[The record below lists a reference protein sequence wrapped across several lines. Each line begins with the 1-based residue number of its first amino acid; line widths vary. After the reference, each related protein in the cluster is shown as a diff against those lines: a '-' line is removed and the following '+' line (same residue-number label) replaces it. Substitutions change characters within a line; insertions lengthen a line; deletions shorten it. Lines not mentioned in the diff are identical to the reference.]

1 MDIKKLFILVLVISI
16 IFSVAVVSAADNE
29 TSNDIITQ
37 TNETDINEITDEDV
51 ELENTQNQE
60 LLSGDDNSRV
70 IYVGENKTSDGGNGT
85 SDNPFNSFE
94 LACNNL
100 SGEEKVEINVYN
112 GTYYL
117 DSDLKFNTS
126 NLFIN
131 GIGEVII
138 KNLRNEPGAHASFG
152 LTSSTGNFT
161 FSNLIFNASNCKY
174 NILNLSSDIHF
185 YVFDGFAN
193 LGEFYNCTFT
203 SFSGAT
209 MFHTDFSKKF
219 QYCNFINTYSE
230 YLFFYKFTNPNV
242 FMEFNYC
249 IFSGSYS
256 HFCYDRIKLDENGKG
271 TNITF
276 NNVWFGSNSLPSFTT
291 IGATTYNGYYEDYLI
306 NINRY
311 AKFKAHEN
319 YLGNNTYEVVG
330 KLVWNDESVDG
341 LDKFGS
347 MIVEISSKTG
357 DVNKTVILENGTFKT
372 TYISNSYDN
381 YIEIDLDFEEV
392 ILEFKNYIQVVAN
405 PIYYGE
411 NQIITL
417 TIPQSTN
424 CNISITV
431 NNKNYNVSS
440 NGMTSF
446 NFTVPEELLAGNYK
460 VDVKLD
466 DVNNHLYGMDSIYWT
481 ISKINKNM
489 IITTPAGVYINDES
503 ITMNIL
509 LANDASGNIT
519 VYVGDKNITQ
529 ECMGKNTEINIIS
542 LLSKGENEV
551 KITYSG
557 NKKYSNQTKEEK
569 IFVNGIYPNINIT
582 MSENLKMGD
591 EINITIHLPQQASG
605 NIIVSVGDKN
615 LTINNVSKE
624 NKINIADLLIAGH
637 NTISIKYS
645 GDNFWN
651 SQIKKETIY
660 ISKLTPIMSINTTS
674 IIKVGEDVLIN
685 VTLPKSALGNLS
697 IEFNGKQKIFKLYET
712 INISNLVLGNNTIN
726 ITYNGD
732 NIYCPQSI
740 VVNIT
745 VVKWNISLQNMGLVV
760 TNHTNPI
767 FSVKLPEDITG
778 NVTIAINDNT
788 YNLALVNGSAS
799 LKVFDLY
806 HGIYNAKVSFKGD
819 NKYHAFAEN
828 LMFSVPK
835 PVLKANDINMIYTSD
850 TKFSVQV
857 LASGSPV
864 IGKTVTLTING
875 KKLNVTTDN
884 NGYANVKI
892 DLPPKSTKYT
902 VIAEYHGVK
911 ITNHIKVNSII
922 QAKNV
927 NVKKSAK
934 MLKIKVSLKK
944 INNKYLKGKKITLK
958 FKGKK
963 YMAKTNKKG
972 VATFKIKKNIIKK
985 LKKGKKYKYQVIYL
999 KDIVSKKVIVKK

>member
-1 MDIKKLFILVLVISI
+1 MNFKGIFWLILLVSLIISI
-16 IFSVAVVSAADNE
+16 GFVSASDM
-29 TSNDIITQ
+29 NDTNTDIVTQ
-37 TNETDINEITDEDV
+37 SSEIDLTDINEEGN
-51 ELENTQNQE
+51 LEIEQE
-60 LLSGDDNSRV
+60 KQIYSQADNSRV
-70 IYVGENKTSDGGNGT
+70 IYIGQNKTTDGGNGT
-85 SDNPFNSFE
+85 IENPFESFE

-100 SGEEKVEINVYN
+100 SGEKKVEINVYN

-117 DSDLKFNTS
+117 NSDLKFNTS

-131 GIGEVII
+131 GMGEVII
-138 KNLRNEPGAHASFG
+138 KNLRNEPGVHASFG

-161 FSNLIFNASNCKY
+161 FSNLIFDASNCKY
-174 NILNLSSDIHF
+174 NIYNLNSYIHF
-185 YVFDGFAN
+185 YVFGGPAN

-203 SFSGAT
+203 SFSSAI

-219 QYCNFINTYSE
+219 KYCNFINTYSE
-230 YLFFYKFTNPNV
+230 YLFFYSFRNPNV
-242 FMEFNYC
+242 IMEFDYC
-249 IFSGSYS
+249 IFSGSYA
-256 HFCYDRIKLDENGKG
+256 HFSYDRIHLDGNGKG

-276 NNVWFGSNSLPSFTT
+276 SNIWFGSNSLPSFTT
-291 IGATTYNGYYEDYLI
+291 VGATTSSGYYEDYPI

-311 AKFKAHEN
+311 AKFSASEN
-319 YLGNNTYEVVG
+319 YLGNDTYEIVG
-330 KLVWNDESVDG
+330 RLIWDDGSVDG
-341 LDKFGS
+341 LDKLNPI
-347 MIVEISSKTG
+347 IVQISSKTG

-372 TYISNSYDN
+372 TYKSTSTDN
-381 YIEIDLDFEEV
+381 HIEIDLDFEEV
-392 ILEFKNYIQVVAN
+392 ILEFKNGVQVVAN
-405 PIYYGE
+405 PICYGDE
-411 NQIITL
+411 QIITVIL
-417 TIPQSTN
+417 PQSTN
-424 CNISITV
+424 CNISVTV
-431 NNKNYNVSS
+431 NNKTYNVSS
-440 NGMTSF
+440 NGFTSF
-446 NFTVPEELLAGNYK
+446 NFTVPEELLAGNYQ
-460 VDVKLD
+460 VDVKLV
-466 DVNNHLYGMDSIYWT
+466 DVTNHLYGMDSTNWT

-529 ECMGKNTEINIIS
+529 ECMGKNTEINITP

-582 MSENLKMGD
+582 IPENLKMGD

-624 NKINIADLLIAGH
+624 NTINIADLLIAGY
-637 NTISIKYS
+637 NTVSIKYS

-660 ISKLTPIMSINTTS
+660 ISKIKPIMSINTTS
-674 IIKVGEDVLIN
+674 IIKVGEDALIN
-685 VTLPKSALGNLS
+685 VTLPKGALGNLS
-697 IEFNGKQKIFKLYET
+697 IEFNGKKQIFNLYET
-712 INISNLVLGNNTIN
+712 INIPNLVLGNNTIN
-726 ITYNGD
+726 ITYAGD
-732 NIYCPQSI
+732 NIYYPQSI
-740 VVNIT
+740 IVNIT
-745 VVKWNISLQNMGLVV
+745 VVKWNISLQNMSLVV
-760 TNHTNPI
+760 TNHTTPI

-788 YNLALVNGSAS
+788 YNLALVNGSAD

-806 HGIYNAKVSFKGD
+806 PGIYNAKVSFNGD
-819 NKYHAFAEN
+819 NKYNTFAEN

-835 PVLKANDINMIYTSD
+835 PVLKANDINLLYTSD

-857 LASGSPV
+857 LASSNPV

-875 KKLNVTTDN
+875 KKINVITDN
-884 NGYANVKI
+884 NGYASVKI

-902 VIAEYHGVK
+902 VITEYQGVK
-911 ITNHIKVNSII
+911 TTNYIKVNSIV

-927 NVKKSAK
+927 KVKKSAK
-934 MLKIKVSLKK
+934 ILKIKVSLKK

-963 YMAKTNKKG
+963 YTVKTNKKG
-972 VATFKIKKNIIKK
+972 VATFKIKKNILKK
-985 LKKGKKYKYQVIYL
+985 LKNGKKYKYQVNYL
-999 KDIVSKKVIVKK
+999 KDIVTKKIIVKK

>member
-1 MDIKKLFILVLVISI
+1 MNFKGIFWLILLVSLIISI
-16 IFSVAVVSAADNE
+16 GFVSASDMNG
-29 TSNDIITQ
+29 
-37 TNETDINEITDEDV
+37 TNTDIMTPSSEIDLIGINEE
-51 ELENTQNQE
+51 ENLEIEPEKQIYSQI
-60 LLSGDDNSRV
+60 DNSRV
-70 IYVGENKTSDGGNGT
+70 IYIGQNKTMDGGNGT
-85 SDNPFNSFE
+85 KNNPFESFD

-100 SGEEKVEINVYN
+100 NGEEKVEINVYS

-117 DSDLKFNTS
+117 NSDLKFNTS

-131 GIGEVII
+131 GMGEVII

-161 FSNLIFNASNCKY
+161 FSNLIFDASNCKY
-174 NILNLSSDIHF
+174 NILNFSSDIHF
-185 YVFDGFAN
+185 YVFNGFAN
-193 LGEFYNCTFT
+193 LGEFFNCTFT
-203 SFSGAT
+203 SFSSAT

-219 QYCNFINTYSE
+219 KYCNFINTYSE

-319 YLGNNTYEVVG
+319 YLGNDTYEVIG

-341 LDKFGS
+341 LDKLS
-347 MIVEISSKTG
+347 PMHVEISSKTG
-357 DVNKTVILENGTFKT
+357 EVNKTVLLENGTFKT
-372 TYISNSYDN
+372 IYISNSCDN

-392 ILEFKNYIQVVAN
+392 ILEFKNDIQVVSN

-424 CNISITV
+424 CNISVTV

-446 NFTVPEELLAGNYK
+446 NFTVPDELLAGNYQ
-460 VDVKLD
+460 VDVKLE
-466 DVNNHLYGMDSIYWT
+466 DVNNHLYGMDSTNWT

-489 IITTPAGVYINDES
+489 IVTTPAGVYINDES

-582 MSENLKMGD
+582 MSENLKIDD
-591 EINITIHLPQQASG
+591 EINIIIHLPQQASG

-615 LTINNVSKE
+615 LTINNISKE
-624 NKINIADLLIAGH
+624 NTINIADLLIAGH

-660 ISKLTPIMSINTTS
+660 ISKLTPIMGINTTS
-674 IIKVGEDVLIN
+674 IIKVGEDALIN
-685 VTLPKSALGNLS
+685 VTLPKGALGNLS
-697 IEFNGKQKIFKLYET
+697 IEFNGKQKIFNLYET

-732 NIYCPQSI
+732 NIYYPQSI

-745 VVKWNISLQNMGLVV
+745 VVKWNISLQNRGLEV

-767 FSVKLPEDITG
+767 FSVKLSEDITG

-806 HGIYNAKVSFKGD
+806 PGIYNAKVSFNGN
-819 NKYHAFAEN
+819 NKYKAFSEN

-835 PVLKANDINMIYTSD
+835 PVLKANDINLFYTSD
-850 TKFSVQV
+850 TKFSVKV
-857 LASGSPV
+857 LASDSPV
-864 IGKTVTLTING
+864 IGKTVTITITG
-875 KKLNVTTDN
+875 KKINVITDN
-884 NGYANVKI
+884 NGHASLKI

-902 VIAEYHGVK
+902 IITEYQGVK
-911 ITNHIKVNSII
+911 TTNNIKVNSIV

-927 NVKKSAK
+927 KVKKSAK
-934 MLKIKVSLKK
+934 ILKIKVSLKK

-963 YMAKTNKKG
+963 YTVKTNKKG
-972 VATFKIKKNIIKK
+972 VATFKIKKKI
-985 LKKGKKYKYQVIYL
+985 LKNLKNGKKYKYQVNYQ
-999 KDIVSKKVIVKK
+999 KDIVTKKIIVKK